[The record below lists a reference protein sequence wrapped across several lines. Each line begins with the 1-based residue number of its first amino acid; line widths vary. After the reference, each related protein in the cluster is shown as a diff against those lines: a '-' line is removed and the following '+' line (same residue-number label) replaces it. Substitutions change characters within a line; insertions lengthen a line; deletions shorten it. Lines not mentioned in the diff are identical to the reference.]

1 MVVGPRR
8 DPVVN
13 HPSCP
18 FCTIISGDDPS
29 AKVVYQDQ
37 HVTAF
42 FPLQPATRGHTLVVP
57 NRHVADLADIT
68 DVESRQLGA
77 AVRRTAR
84 AVRASVSPDAMNI
97 IQSTGNAATQTV
109 PHVHFHVVPR
119 WADDPME
126 LSWPQEAAEDD
137 AAQTE
142 TLALVRSFLPMST
155 EDVSPEDRRQH
166 LAFIQAIV
174 TRMSQA
180 SSSSKTWLLPIVTL
194 TYGYAVTK
202 GQLWVAILG
211 MLAVLI
217 FGLLDANYLKQER
230 AFRNLYDKVA
240 SGGDIPK
247 FSLNPTLA
255 GPAGS
260 KVNYWP
266 DWEDIRSWAVAPVY
280 VPLLIAGI
288 AIAICAHC
296 T

>member
-1 MVVGPRR
+1 MNEAP
-8 DPVVN
+8 
-13 HPSCP
+13 CP
-18 FCTIISGDDPS
+18 FCAIIRGSDAN

-42 FPLQPATRGHTLVVP
+42 LPLTPATRGHTLVVP
-57 NRHVADLADIT
+57 NRHVGDLVDIT

-97 IQSTGNAATQTV
+97 IQSTGEVATQTV
-109 PHVHFHVVPR
+109 GHVHFHVVPR
-119 WADDPME
+119 WTDDRMV
-126 LSWPQEAAEDD
+126 LRWPTEAAEDD
-137 AAQTE
+137 ASQEA
-142 TLALVRSFLPMST
+142 TLALLQSLLPIST
-155 EDVSPEDRRQH
+155 DDVSPDDRRQH
-166 LAFIQAIV
+166 LSFIQAIV

-180 SSSSKTWLLPIVTL
+180 SSSSKTWLLPIITL

-202 GQLWVAILG
+202 EQFWVAVLG
-211 MLAVLI
+211 LLAVLV

-230 AFRNLYDKVA
+230 AFRKLYDKVA
-240 SGGDIPK
+240 SGGDIPT
-247 FSLNPTLA
+247 FSLNPSLA

-260 KVNYWP
+260 RVNYWP

-280 VPLLIAGI
+280 APLMLVGI
-288 AIAICAHC
+288 AIAVWAHC